1 MQQNTNDHFSPLVA
15 PYHTKFFD
23 VIIIPS
29 PPSISEF
36 DETIKRIP
44 PSRDMNSIMSYEDEI
59 LDAIDDLQDING
71 SSLLS
76 IKKCIQAKFYTPSS
90 RDTSVLITTENPV
103 SKVVWRD
110 NLFVQAIKSLV
121 DKHCIDHCTLIKN
134 GSTVYKLSQDFK
146 RNRARDLLKRQE
158 QREAYRVHQREK
170 KHAIE
175 KNEQKHAVVSAHKRA
190 LKKRDLVEPRSVA
203 IVDEIG
209 TTRARI
215 NSMDLVRDCQKAK
228 RSALPHQLGLHAD
241 ENLNEKKSLR
251 EKMKIPRSRI
261 LVKEIINKKF

>member
-1 MQQNTNDHFSPLVA
+1 MQQNTNDHFSPIVA

-23 VIIIPS
+23 VIIIPC

-36 DETIKRIP
+36 DEAIKRI

-59 LDAIDDLQDING
+59 LDAIDDLQDLHG

-76 IKKCIQAKFYTPSS
+76 IKKCIHAKFYSTPSS
-90 RDTSVLITTENPV
+90 RDTSVLISTENPV
-103 SKVVWRD
+103 SKVIWRD

-121 DKHCIDHCTLIKN
+121 DKHCIDHCTLIRN

-146 RNRARDLLKRQE
+146 RKRAYDLLHRQE
-158 QREAYRVHQREK
+158 QREAYRVKQREK
-170 KHAIE
+170 KNAIG
-175 KNEQKHAVVSAHKRA
+175 KKEQKHAVVSAHKPA

-203 IVDEIG
+203 IVDEG
-209 TTRARI
+209 TRARI

-261 LVKEIINKKF
+261 LVKEIINKKL

>member
-1 MQQNTNDHFSPLVA
+1 MQQNTNDHFSPAVT

-29 PPSISEF
+29 PPSVSEL
-36 DETIKRIP
+36 DETIKRI
-44 PSRDMNSIMSYEDEI
+44 PSRDMNSIMGYEDEI
-59 LDAIDDLQDING
+59 LDAIDDLQDMHG

-76 IKKCIQAKFYTPSS
+76 IKKRIQAKFYTPST
-90 RDTSVLITTENPV
+90 RNRSVLISTEEPV
-103 SKVVWRD
+103 SKVIWRD
-110 NLFVQAIKSLV
+110 NLFVQALKSLV
-121 DKHCIDHCTLIKN
+121 DKNCIDHCTLIRN
-134 GSTVYKLSQDFK
+134 GSTVYKLSRDFK
-146 RNRARDLLKRQE
+146 RKRAQELLQRQTQLEKYRAR
-158 QREAYRVHQREK
+158 QREK
-170 KHAIE
+170 KLAIE
-175 KNEQKHAVVSAHKRA
+175 KKEHKHAVVSAHKPA

-203 IVDEIG
+203 IVDEG
-209 TTRARI
+209 TRARI

-261 LVKEIINKKF
+261 LVKEM

>member
-1 MQQNTNDHFSPLVA
+1 MQQNTNDHLSPVVA

-23 VIIIPS
+23 VIIIPC

-36 DETIKRIP
+36 DEAIKRI

-59 LDAIDDLQDING
+59 LDAIDDLQDLHG

-76 IKKCIQAKFYTPSS
+76 IKKRIHAKFYTPSS
-90 RDTSVLITTENPV
+90 RDTSVLISTEDPV
-103 SKVVWRD
+103 SKVIWRD

-121 DKHCIDHCTLIKN
+121 DKHCIDHCILIKN

-146 RNRARDLLKRQE
+146 RKRAHDLL
-158 QREAYRVHQREK
+158 QRRERLEAHRVHQREK
-170 KHAIE
+170 KHAIQ
-175 KNEQKHAVVSAHKRA
+175 KKEQKHAVVSAHKPA

-203 IVDEIG
+203 IVEEG
-209 TTRARI
+209 TRARI

-241 ENLNEKKSLR
+241 ENLNQKKSLR